1 MSVNDKKTFFT
12 ACCLCYQSCGVE
24 VTVEDGKV
32 TAVKGQE
39 SHPMNK
45 GILCAKGQAMIEH
58 LYHPDRL
65 KHPL

>member
-1 MSVNDKKTFFT
+1 MSENGKKTVYT

-39 SHPMNK
+39 SHPCNTRRK
-45 GILCAKGQAMIEH
+45 GSSSAS
-58 LYHPDRL
+58 PSR
-65 KHPL
+65 